1 MWCADVCPPALVLQ
15 EADYE
20 DSSSALLAASIWTGL
35 LLSNNPRLVHLGFQ
49 LAFDMNLLAL
59 AGIYPS
65 SFDGC
70 NSDLAFFLGT
80 FPAGYSGRL
89 GPRRL
94 QVTGHVD
101 ISSDARNVLCGAIGL
116 MSGANNW
123 DENVLWQGVAN
134 VANAIFKTIQ
144 LGLYAQ
150 TPISITSQQVH
161 GLCAVTKA
169 VWSFANKTQS
179 GEDDVIV
186 VMVPADVTP
195 PEVSRPCFTAPEP
208 VDCPNPGKTF
218 GGLAD
223 GHSLDTNSFTAQV
236 CGWTNASSR
245 LAGNSRS
252 TSAADRMFDIF
263 TGRGRNSG

>member
-1 MWCADVCPPALVLQ
+1 MCTDVCPLALVLQ
-15 EADYE
+15 AADYE

-35 LLSNNPRLVHLGFQ
+35 LLSSNPRLVHLGFQ

-65 SFDGC
+65 SFASC
-70 NSDLAFFLGT
+70 NRDLEYFLTT
-80 FPAGYSGRL
+80 FPASYSGRL
-89 GPRRL
+89 GSSRL
-94 QVTGHVD
+94 QVEGHVD

-116 MSGANNW
+116 MSGAGEW
-123 DENVLWQGVAN
+123 DDAVLWQGVAN

-144 LGLYAQ
+144 LGLDARP
-150 TPISITSQQVH
+150 PISITSQQVN

-186 VMVPADVTP
+186 VMVPANVTL

-208 VDCPNPGKTF
+208 VDCLNPGKTF
-218 GGLAD
+218 TGLAV
-223 GHSLDTNSFTAQV
+223 GHSLDTDSFTAKV
-236 CGWTNASSR
+236 CGWTNASPR
-245 LAGNSRS
+245 LGGSSRS

-263 TGRGRNSG
+263 SGRGRKSG